1 MSKFYILE
9 GKTPVP
15 VAGVKEWAENF
26 EGNRTIARD
35 TFGKVL
41 VSTVFLGIDHN
52 FYDYGEPLLFETMIF
67 GGKHD
72 EYQTRCSTWDEAII
86 QHEEACKL
94 VSNKFVLWVR
104 RKLKTINI

>member
-9 GKTPVP
+9 GKTPVQ

-26 EGNRTIARD
+26 ESNRTVTRD
-35 TFGKVL
+35 KFGKVL
-41 VSTVFLGIDHN
+41 VSTVFLG
-52 FYDYGEPLLFETMIF
+52 YGEPLLFETMIF

-104 RKLKTINI
+104 RKLKTMNI

>member
-1 MSKFYILE
+1 MSNFYILKD
-9 GKTPVP
+9 KTPVK
-15 VAGVKEWAENF
+15 VAGVKEWCT
-26 EGNRTIARD
+26 EGFGQNKQVARD
-35 TFGKVL
+35 TFGQTL

-52 FYDYGEPLLFETMIF
+52 HYGGEPILFETMIF

-72 EYQTRCSTWDEAII
+72 GYQTRCSTWDEAIE

-104 RKLKTINI
+104 RKLKTMNI